1 MEGEDYNAL
10 EKLQLNDAALV
21 FEPESSQ
28 ASSPADLPDPGAI
41 EEIREPWMRIQV
53 FTPVGHLENLNGL
66 WLSSY
71 WRRIETKRA
80 AFAANFAP
88 CLLGL
93 DMA

>member
-66 WLSSY
+66 WLSSHLLSQ
-71 WRRIETKRA
+71 
-80 AFAANFAP
+80 FCQGGFMANNP
-88 CLLGL
+88 PGVTIQSIR
-93 DMA
+93 